1 MWQRGMNWTAIVVVG
16 IFGVMWVG
24 IVIYA
29 DQGSPLWMRIV
40 QVIFGL
46 FLLAWSVRKA
56 VTLLGKA

>member
-1 MWQRGMNWTAIVVVG
+1 MNWTAIVVVG

>member
-56 VTLLGKA
+56 VTLLSKA

>member
-1 MWQRGMNWTAIVVVG
+1 MNWTAIVVVG

-56 VTLLGKA
+56 VTLLSKA